1 MNERFWRT
9 LLWDV
14 TDSHLENILAWIA
27 AVCLLLA
34 FLLILRV
41 V

>member
-1 MNERFWRT
+1 MNERFWRSFFWDAADQ
-9 LLWDV
+9 LLPNV
-14 TDSHLENILAWIA
+14 CEWIA